1 MKCKAILNSATQ
13 LGMTSAAYRRDTGT
27 VSGAPLD
34 AVSIFVSWLLLHVWQ
49 LDARD
54 ALSKGFL
61 VLLHNNTASLQVN
74 ALPFAW
80 AHRATRIYALQP
92 AQARMGCRSLQT
104 PPYNELQAYLAT
116 SLTSLIGT
124 SCWSIHCSALHD
136 FLQNRVVG
144 SKTDIAQGTLL
155 RDVPGKQTPVPCRP
169 MMGTVLEPV
178 L

>member
-1 MKCKAILNSATQ
+1 M
-13 LGMTSAAYRRDTGT
+13 
-27 VSGAPLD
+27 SGAPLD

-61 VLLHNNTASLQVN
+61 VLLHNNAASLQVN

-80 AHRATRIYALQP
+80 AHRATRIYA
-92 AQARMGCRSLQT
+92 
-104 PPYNELQAYLAT
+104 LAT

-136 FLQNRVVG
+136 FCAHIFAGILP
-144 SKTDIAQGTLL
+144 L
-155 RDVPGKQTPVPCRP
+155 
-169 MMGTVLEPV
+169 
-178 L
+178 